1 MTRKPDTRSHE
12 KDPLAVH
19 IGSAARKARLLLGLT
34 QEDLAERVGVAT
46 EVYGKYERG
55 DLRPS
60 TPTLVKLSKV
70 LGTSVDILIG
80 LTAGEVATASET
92 TEAVRVPTLSP
103 DFRRLRRT
111 LRTMD
116 RVQLSTFSRMAAA
129 LVIHKR
135 KRRGSQRKAPEAKT

>member
-1 MTRKPDTRSHE
+1 MKGKSVTRSPARE
-12 KDPLAVH
+12 PLSVQ
-19 IGSAARKARLLLGLT
+19 IGRAARKARLSLGLT
-34 QEDLAERVGVAT
+34 QEDAAERVGVAT

-70 LGTSVDILIG
+70 LGTSVDILVG
-80 LTAGEVATASET
+80 LAADENAAASET
-92 TEAVRVPTLSP
+92 TEPAPVPPLPP

-116 RVQLSTFSRMAAA
+116 KLQLSTFSRMAAA
-129 LVIHKR
+129 LVVHKR
-135 KRRGSQRKAPEAKT
+135 KRRGSQRKAPEATS